1 MNLLQ
6 SFKFDLLVHGKLL
19 IAAEARL
26 NYQSCLLKHIF
37 MDLWKVLKFH
47 SATHCRHSKQVL
59 FVGKKL

>member
-6 SFKFDLLVHGKLL
+6 SFKFVLLVHGKLL

-37 MDLWKVLKFH
+37 MDL
-47 SATHCRHSKQVL
+47 
-59 FVGKKL
+59 